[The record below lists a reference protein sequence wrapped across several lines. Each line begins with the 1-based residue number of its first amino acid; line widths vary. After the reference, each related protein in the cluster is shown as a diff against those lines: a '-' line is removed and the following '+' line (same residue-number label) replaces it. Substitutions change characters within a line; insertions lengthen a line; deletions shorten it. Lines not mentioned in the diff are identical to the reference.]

1 MFSNGILNDLK
12 IDDKN
17 SEFIFQTNELKSN
30 RYLQIFLILFFEN
43 VINLS

>member
-30 RYLQIFLILFFEN
+30 RYLQIFLL
-43 VINLS
+43 